1 MKKTLLIAM
10 AAMLAVTSLAGCGKK
25 ETNKLEEIKK
35 AGKIT
40 MATSPDFAPWEF
52 KDVSSGQTEFVGAD
66 VELAKYI
73 ANKLGVELEIQA
85 MDFSAVQA
93 AVNSGS
99 VDMGI
104 SGFAYTAERAE
115 TMDLSEQYNK
125 NSKKGQGLLVMKED
139 AAKYQKAEDFAGK
152 TVAAQNG
159 ALQQGLVKDQLP
171 EDVKMETVT
180 TTSDG
185 VQMLITGK
193 VDAVAVSGENGDA
206 FMDTYS
212 EVAMADFMFA
222 YENDGNVVAVTKG
235 QTELLNAIN
244 EAIQEVNDQGLY
256 EQWKEEATE
265 LAKSLGIKVN

>member
-1 MKKTLLIAM
+1 MKKTIWIVL

-52 KDVSSGQTEFVGAD
+52 KDVSSGQTVFVGAD

-73 ANKLGVELEIQA
+73 AQKLGVELEIQA

-93 AVNSGS
+93 AVNSGA

-104 SGFAYTAERAE
+104 SGFAYTEERAK
-115 TMDLSEQYNK
+115 TMDLSEGYNK
-125 NSKKGQGLLVMKED
+125 NSEKGQGLLVLKDD
-139 AAKYQKAEDFAGK
+139 ASKYQTAEDFAGK

-171 EDVKMETVT
+171 SDVKMESVT

-185 VQMLITGK
+185 VLMLISGK
-193 VDAVAVSGENGDA
+193 VDAVAVSGDNGDA
-206 FMDTYS
+206 FIDTYP

-222 YENDGNVVAVTKG
+222 YDNDGNVVAVTKG
-235 QTELLNAIN
+235 QTELLGAIN
-244 EAIQEVNDQGLY
+244 EAIKEVNEQGLY
-256 EQWKEEATE
+256 EQWKADATE